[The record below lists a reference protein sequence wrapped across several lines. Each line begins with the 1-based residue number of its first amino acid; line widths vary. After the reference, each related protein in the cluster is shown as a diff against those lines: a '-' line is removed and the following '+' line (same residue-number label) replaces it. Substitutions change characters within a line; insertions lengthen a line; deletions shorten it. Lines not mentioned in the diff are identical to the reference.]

1 MLIPANTLPRV
12 FTSQEMIPK
21 VLVVD
26 DQPINVHMLKRK
38 LEKHQIAVLTAS
50 SGQECLEMVQREQ
63 PDLILLDIMMPG
75 MDGFSVCREL
85 QKNTRTCSIPIIFV
99 TAKTSKEGRLEGLAS
114 GAVDYITKPID
125 LDETLARVQTQLR
138 FLRINQENIRLQ
150 ERLGE
155 IRRNS
160 AIGAI
165 TQGIA
170 HNLNNLLGVSV
181 GYIDLIRLNYEK
193 PDSVLRY
200 QKMLEDSVQRIIS
213 IIRQLT
219 SLIEENQLPKTAVP
233 LIKLVDEAL
242 GEFHL
247 ETKGALQVELKL
259 DNPKRVLSTQREVMV
274 ESLKRILMNAW
285 ESYGSE
291 ASPEKRKIVL
301 STEVEKIGHEE
312 ELLFIIKDFGRG
324 IDPSIADN
332 IFDPFVSTKQNV
344 GIGMGLTMVRHGMRN
359 LGGEV
364 FLKANLNEPGVSAIL
379 RHPLD

>member
-1 MLIPANTLPRV
+1 M
-12 FTSQEMIPK
+12 
-21 VLVVD
+21 VD

-38 LEKHQIAVLTAS
+38 LEKHEIEVLTAA
-50 SGQECLEMVQREQ
+50 SGQECLEVVRKDH

-85 QKNTRTCSIPIIFV
+85 QKTKETSSIPIIFV

-150 ERLGE
+150 QRLGE

-181 GYIDLIRLNYEK
+181 GYIDLIRLNHTK
-193 PDSVLRY
+193 PESILRY
-200 QKMLEDSVQRIIS
+200 HKMLEDSVQRIIA

-219 SLIEENQLPKTAVP
+219 SLIEENQLPKTSVP
-233 LIKLVDEAL
+233 LVKIIDEAL
-242 GEFHL
+242 GEFHV
-247 ETKGALQVELKL
+247 ETKGALMVSIHL
-259 DNPKRVLSTQREVMV
+259 DDPKRVLLTQREVLV
-274 ESLKRILMNAW
+274 ESIKRILLNAW
-285 ESYGSE
+285 ESYGQD
-291 ASPEKRKIVL
+291 APADKRKILL
-301 STEVEKIGHEE
+301 STKVVRDPREE
-312 ELLFIIKDFGRG
+312 EIHIEIKDYGKG
-324 IDPSIADN
+324 IDHSIADN
-332 IFDPFVSTKQNV
+332 LFDPFVSTKQNV

-364 FLKANLNEPGVSAIL
+364 YLQANSGEPGITAIL